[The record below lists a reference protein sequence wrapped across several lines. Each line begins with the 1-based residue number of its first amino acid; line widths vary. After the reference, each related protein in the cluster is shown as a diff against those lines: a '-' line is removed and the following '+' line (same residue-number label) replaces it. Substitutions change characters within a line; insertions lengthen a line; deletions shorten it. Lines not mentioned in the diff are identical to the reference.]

1 MDEDINGISLQS
13 ILSNFIEGCF
23 GSFAEDI
30 DFQIL
35 DFFFFFASVHLYTC
49 KK

>member
-35 DFFFFFASVHLYTC
+35 DFFFFCISSFVYL
-49 KK
+49 